1 MFLAGAT
8 YNKSTD
14 CFVLTHSRNPHHT
27 AVWHIFRVDN
37 MSVSD
42 KNTELQQLEEK
53 QLDSKLIY
61 SGSLLK
67 VYRDEIEL
75 PNGKHTGREYIK
87 HNGAVCIAALKDD
100 GTLAVEHQYRYPFH
114 RIVTELP
121 AGKLDTPDED
131 PLEAA
136 KRELREETG
145 IRADKWIYLGGFIP
159 TCAYSTELI
168 HMYLASGLHFGDK
181 DLDEDEFINVRF
193 VPLDELVDKVMS
205 GEIQDSKTQTV
216 VLKAAYLRD
225 HGKLDA

>member
-1 MFLAGAT
+1 M
-8 YNKSTD
+8 
-14 CFVLTHSRNPHHT
+14 CVLNQ
-27 AVWHIFRVDN
+27 
-37 MSVSD
+37 
-42 KNTELQQLEEK
+42 NTELQQLEEK

-61 SGSLLK
+61 SGSLLN

-75 PNGKHTGREYIK
+75 PNGKHAGREYIK

-100 GTLAVEHQYRYPFH
+100 GTLAVEHQFRYPFH

-145 IRADKWIYLGGFIP
+145 IRANKWTYLGGFIP

-168 HMYLASGLHFGDK
+168 HLYLARDLHLGDK
-181 DLDEDEFINVRF
+181 DLDEDEFINVSF
-193 VPLDELVDKVMS
+193 ASLDELVDKIMS
-205 GEIQDSKTQTV
+205 GEIQDSKTQTA
-216 VLKAAYLRD
+216 VLKVAYLRD
-225 HGKLDA
+225 HNQL